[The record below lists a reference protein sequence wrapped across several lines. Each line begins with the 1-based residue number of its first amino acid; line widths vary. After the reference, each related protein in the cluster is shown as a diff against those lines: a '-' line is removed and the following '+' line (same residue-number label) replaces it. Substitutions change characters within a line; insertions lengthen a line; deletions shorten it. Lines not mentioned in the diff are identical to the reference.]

1 MTNSFRHL
9 FFSFFFFAR
18 IAFKR
23 NPGKDEKKKIL
34 AYLTVGEKS
43 LLLFMDSWAPSSD
56 RESSAWL
63 AAVVER
69 DTLPVRLPA
78 FENSLSHQNL
88 NIETCVARGCDS

>member
-1 MTNSFRHL
+1 MKRQYTTEVKD
-9 FFSFFFFAR
+9 FSFFFFSFFSRASLLR
-18 IAFKR
+18 GI
-23 NPGKDEKKKIL
+23 PEKDEKKKIL

-69 DTLPVRLPA
+69 DTPPGRVPA
-78 FENSLSHQNL
+78 FENSLSTS
-88 NIETCVARGCDS
+88 ES